1 MNGILDAYAIV
12 SRFMTSNIT
21 GMNLLWNI
29 FSNMPRDF
37 QTLLTYSKD
46 KNVAH
51 LVKAIGSAYVNKIKG
66 SGADPLYLE
75 YLAMGGGKT
84 SAYTADRDLTRRAR
98 QQLTGEKKISLNPLD
113 MIAYISDLIEL
124 GPRYATYK
132 LMRERGMTPQEA
144 FYEAMDITV
153 NFRRGGIRAREV
165 NKAVPFFNANVQGL
179 DKHARW
185 ITAED
190 APAGKRKDAAKR
202 RFLMYLAA
210 SAALAAVSYGINNS
224 SDENKKDYQQLSTY
238 TKNSYWVYPL
248 GDGKYLCLPKP
259 RELAVPSSLFEA
271 LLERTVGGNEHAF
284 DGFYEY
290 ATDNFLPSIL
300 SDFVNLDA
308 AGAIGSLGLIGVG
321 SYMVANRDFL
331 GRPIESTGMRYLEPR
346 DRYNERTS
354 KLAYWIGQAFDVSP
368 VMVDYFFQNT
378 LGGFWKAQKAIF
390 PVGEENRDW
399 SFGIQGSYIK
409 DNQYSQDLT
418 NWLYDQAEKSS
429 QAKKSDP
436 TNMDKAIAAAMDD
449 RMVEFYSSY
458 NKLAKN
464 TPDTV
469 VNRGTRQTVLDALY
483 EYRKAHDHNITTDA
497 ERMAYGVCKE
507 LGGTELLP
515 SCLPV
520 TVKDGDEKTH
530 SLSASQYVE
539 YQFDYN
545 RLYWEYVEDML
556 SPSQSADE
564 RAAVLRAAK
573 TVAKE
578 EATNRILSELRAP
591 KTSHAEKYEGV
602 KAEDVAMFKAFCDLA
617 NGDGSLKQEEVINI
631 IKGMNL
637 SGEESYALFKS
648 KYPKSDANNPW
659 RRYR

>member
-1 MNGILDAYAIV
+1 M
-12 SRFMTSNIT
+12 
-21 GMNLLWNI
+21 
-29 FSNMPRDF
+29 
-37 QTLLTYSKD
+37 
-46 KNVAH
+46 
-51 LVKAIGSAYVNKIKG
+51 
-66 SGADPLYLE
+66 
-75 YLAMGGGKT
+75 
-84 SAYTADRDLTRRAR
+84 
-98 QQLTGEKKISLNPLD
+98 
-113 MIAYISDLIEL
+113 
-124 GPRYATYK
+124 
-132 LMRERGMTPQEA
+132 
-144 FYEAMDITV
+144 
-153 NFRRGGIRAREV
+153 
-165 NKAVPFFNANVQGL
+165 
-179 DKHARW
+179 
-185 ITAED
+185 
-190 APAGKRKDAAKR
+190 
-202 RFLMYLAA
+202 
-210 SAALAAVSYGINNS
+210 
-224 SDENKKDYQQLSTY
+224 
-238 TKNSYWVYPL
+238 
-248 GDGKYLCLPKP
+248 
-259 RELAVPSSLFEA
+259 
-271 LLERTVGGNEHAF
+271 
-284 DGFYEY
+284 
-290 ATDNFLPSIL
+290 
-300 SDFVNLDA
+300 
-308 AGAIGSLGLIGVG
+308 
-321 SYMVANRDFL
+321 ANRDFL

-436 TNMDKAIAAAMDD
+436 ANMDKAIAAAMDD

-469 VNRGTRQTVLDALY
+469 VNRGTRQTVLDAIY

-573 TVAKE
+573 TLAKE

-591 KTSHAEKYEGV
+591 KTSRAEKDEGV
-602 KAEDVAMFKAFCDLA
+602 KAEDVGMFKAFCDLA
-617 NGDGSLKQEEVINI
+617 NDDGSLKQEEVINI